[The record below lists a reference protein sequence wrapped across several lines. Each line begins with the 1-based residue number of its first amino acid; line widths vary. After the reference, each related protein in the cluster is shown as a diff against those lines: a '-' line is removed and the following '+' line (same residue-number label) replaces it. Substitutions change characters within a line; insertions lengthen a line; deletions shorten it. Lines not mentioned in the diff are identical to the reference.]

1 MLRRHFLKLAA
12 SGAVAALGQAASAQ
26 SARAADAPRQLR
38 IGYQKNGVLLVAKQQ
53 QIFEKRFAPLGIEVK
68 FVEFSS
74 GPPLL
79 EALNTGSID
88 YGTTGDSPPIFAQ
101 AARANLVYAA
111 VQPSAGSTSA
121 ILVREDSSL
130 HALSDLKGKKI
141 AFTKASSAHTV
152 TLVALEKAG
161 ISYGQITP
169 VYLQPADAASAFA
182 RGSIDAWTIWD
193 PYFAIAEAQPG
204 TRILAKGNDIVR
216 QNSYFLANRD
226 FATLYPHILGAINDE
241 LAKASRWTSEH
252 RDEAAKLF
260 AEATGIPLNIQVKIA
275 ARSEFVIAPLS
286 DEIIAQQQAVADRF
300 LALQLIPDPIR
311 VRDIVWTWTP
321 NT

>member
-1 MLRRHFLKLAA
+1 MDRRHFLALASSGAALAA
-12 SGAVAALGQAASAQ
+12 SGIAV
-26 SARAADAPRQLR
+26 AADAPKQLR

-53 QIFEKRFAPLGIEVK
+53 QIFEKRFAAAGIEVK

-101 AARANLVYAA
+101 AARANLLYVA

-121 ILVREDSSL
+121 ILVKEDSPLRSL
-130 HALSDLKGKKI
+130 EDLKGRKV
-141 AFTKASSAHTV
+141 AFTKASSAHNV
-152 TLVALEKAG
+152 TLAALEKA
-161 ISYGQITP
+161 SLTYSQITP

-193 PYFAIAEAQPG
+193 PYFAIAEGQPG
-204 TRILAKGNDIVR
+204 TRILARGQDIVR

-226 FATLYPHILGAINDE
+226 FATKYPQILAAINDE
-241 LAKASRWTSEH
+241 LAKASRWTSDH
-252 RDEAAKLF
+252 RAEAAAQF
-260 AEATGIPLNIQVKIA
+260 AEATGIPLDIQQRIV

-286 DEIIAQQQAVADRF
+286 DDIIAQQQAVADRF
-300 LALQLIPDPIR
+300 HALQLIPDPIK
-311 VRDIVWTWTP
+311 VRDIVWIWTP
-321 NT
+321 ST

>member
-1 MLRRHFLKLAA
+1 MNRRQILA
-12 SGAVAALGQAASAQ
+12 LMASAIATPAFAQ
-26 SARAADAPRQLR
+26 TAQAPKQLR

-53 QIFEKRFAPLGIEVK
+53 KLFETRFAPLGIEVK

-79 EALNTGSID
+79 EALNAGALD

-101 AARANLVYAA
+101 AARANLLYVA

-121 ILVREDSSL
+121 ILIKEGSPI
-130 HALSDLKGKKI
+130 HALADLKGKKV
-141 AFTKASSAHTV
+141 AFTKASSAHNV
-152 TLVALEKAG
+152 TIAALEKAG
-161 ISYGQITP
+161 LQYADITP
-169 VYLQPADAASAFA
+169 VYLQPADAAAAFS

-204 TRILAKGNDIVR
+204 TKILASAKDIVR

-226 FATLYPHILGAINDE
+226 FTTKYPHIVSAVNEEI
-241 LAKASRWTSEH
+241 AKATRWTSDH
-252 RDEAAKLF
+252 RAEAADLF
-260 AEATGIPLNIQVKIA
+260 AQATGIPAEIQARTI
-275 ARSEFVIAPLS
+275 ARSEFVIAPIS
-286 DEIIAQQQAVADRF
+286 ESVIVEQQAIADRF
-300 LALQLIPDPIR
+300 HKLDLIPDPIK

-321 NT
+321 NS